1 MQAAPVGF
9 GISLAVKKLR
19 EPRRRSGP
27 LRTLLE
33 LLWRVV
39 KRMSPVLCGSKG
51 CWSGAVMCAQVS
63 AAVGP
68 VPRVSEPRQTLGR
81 EVGGVRIRPEV
92 VARLLAE
99 SVQDRAEMRRG
110 CDTGRIGHQRGRMSY
125 ARDRWRLLG
134 GCCVANVTGV
144 RTDGGVTSSGGGAA
158 RNAGWRDVCDA
169 ELLASAGSYSS

>member
-9 GISLAVKKLR
+9 GISLAAKKLR

-33 LLWRVV
+33 PHWRVV
-39 KRMSPVLCGSKG
+39 KRRSPVLCGSKG
-51 CWSGAVMCAQVS
+51 CWSGAVMCAHVS

-68 VPRVSEPRQTLGR
+68 VPRVSEPRQIVGR
-81 EVGGVRIRPEV
+81 EVEGVRILPEV
-92 VARLLAE
+92 VAGLLAE
-99 SVQDRAEMRRG
+99 R
-110 CDTGRIGHQRGRMSY
+110 GRIRYQRGRMSY
-125 ARDRWRLLG
+125 ARDRWRLQG
-134 GCCVANVTGV
+134 GCCVANRRVTGV
-144 RTDGGVTSSGGGAA
+144 RTDDGVTSSGGGAA